1 MKKEEIFIFTALTK
15 DNKKISIE
23 KAIPDEDYIC
33 PACGKAV
40 VVKAVKSNNVR
51 THFAHKRNCL
61 CFDDWKHDMSDWH
74 FEWQSKF
81 PIDSREVVVEKE
93 GVVHR
98 ADVLIKNT
106 VIEFQ
111 HSPISGEEFEAR
123 NSFYKNCGYR
133 VVWLFDAANKM
144 KCDEDSELVWKRK
157 TTLFSSFK
165 TPIDGLFIQ
174 NYLPNKEDILSLTSV
189 DQKEVLYRKTVLP
202 IRPENFLKEFGGIND
217 ENVLSIVNIFEK
229 TEEQNK
235 INQIK
240 AKKLAE
246 EQRQAKVN
254 EILNRK
260 FRGANKRRRW
270 L

>member
-1 MKKEEIFIFTALTK
+1 
-15 DNKKISIE
+15 
-23 KAIPDEDYIC
+23 
-33 PACGKAV
+33 
-40 VVKAVKSNNVR
+40 
-51 THFAHKRNCL
+51 
-61 CFDDWKHDMSDWH
+61 MSDWH

-111 HSPISGEEFEAR
+111 HSLISGEEFEAR
-123 NSFYKNCGYR
+123 NRFYKNCGYR
-133 VVWLFDAANKM
+133 VIWLFDAANKM
-144 KCDEDSELVWKRK
+144 KRDEDSELVWKRK
-157 TTLFSSFK
+157 TTLFSNFK
-165 TPIDGLFIQ
+165 TPVDALFIQ
-174 NYLPNKEDILSLTSV
+174 NYLPNKEDILSLSRISSKAV
-189 DQKEVLYRKTVLP
+189 YYHKTIYP
-202 IRPENFLKEFGGIND
+202 IRPENFLKEFGGIKD
-217 ENVLSIVNIFEK
+217 ENVLSIQNIFEK

-235 INQIK
+235 IYQIN

-260 FRGANKRRRW
+260 FRGTNKRRTW